1 MLSSKSIDGYSDI
14 VEAMARHSEQIKAAE
29 ARAMPKM
36 LEEAASEI
44 KARRAS
50 LEEAAGKGTAGA
62 EEIKA
67 RGNALFREGAH
78 RQAEAVY
85 KEALDVLD
93 IVGRDEPGVGE
104 LRATVLSNRAE
115 CRLQARYWQGAL
127 SDVAAARLAN
137 PGMAESASEKLGLR
151 EKRANEGMEHAR
163 KLRSLREER
172 SGQGQ
177 GGGQGGGGGN
187 QETREGTGEC
197 EGECIF
203 CLVDKSTQHRP
214 LRRSAC
220 CACIIHPSCLG
231 VWIAKSSG
239 LGVSPSCPK
248 CFQSLAYG
256 AASG

>member
-1 MLSSKSIDGYSDI
+1 MLSSRSIDGYSDI
-14 VEAMARHSEQIKAAE
+14 VEAMAGYNEQIKAAE
-29 ARAMPKM
+29 ARAMPKI
-36 LEEAASEI
+36 LEHAASEI
-44 KARRAS
+44 KSRQAS
-50 LEEAAGKGTAGA
+50 LEETAAKGTAGA

-85 KEALDVLD
+85 KDALDVLD
-93 IVGRDEPGVGE
+93 IVGRHEPGVGE

-127 SDVAAARLAN
+127 ADVAAARLAN

-151 EKRANEGMEHAR
+151 EKRAIEGMEHAR
-163 KLRSLREER
+163 KLRSLRGEG
-172 SGQGQ
+172 SGQGP
-177 GGGQGGGGGN
+177 GGGGGGQAGG
-187 QETREGTGEC
+187 QETREDAGEC

-203 CLVDKSTQHRP
+203 CLVGKSTQHRP

-220 CACIIHPSCLG
+220 CGCILHPSCLG

-248 CFQSLAYG
+248 CLQSLAHG